1 MRSIWS
7 IIGTLAVVLAADP
20 PVNRSAA
27 FAVVVHQSNATS
39 NLRLSDL
46 QAYFTG
52 HGKRWPNGSNVV
64 LVERSPGSPAFRYLL
79 DRVLN
84 MSAGEHKRRL
94 VNIEFMGEAPVNLKV
109 LNSEEAACKYVFN
122 VPGSIAL
129 LEAGSLQAPECN
141 GVRVVR
147 IDGKLPA
154 EEGYRL
160 R

>member
-1 MRSIWS
+1 MRNTCL
-7 IIGTLAVVLAADP
+7 IIGIAAAAFALGASTKSTP
-20 PVNRSAA
+20 P

-39 NLRLSDL
+39 NLRFSDL
-46 QAYFTG
+46 QDFYAG
-52 HGKRWPNGSNVV
+52 HSKKWPNGSNVV
-64 LVERSPGSPAFRYLL
+64 LVERSPESPAFRFLL
-79 DRVLN
+79 GRVLN
-84 MSAGEHKRRL
+84 MSAVEHKRRL
-94 VNIEFMGEAPVNLKV
+94 ANIEFMGESPVNLKI

-129 LEAGSLQAPECN
+129 IEAGSLQSTECS

>member
-1 MRSIWS
+1 MRSVLFT
-7 IIGTLAVVLAADP
+7 IGTVAAAFAIGAP
-20 PVNRSAA
+20 ASLPRT

-39 NLRLSDL
+39 GLRFSDL
-46 QAYFTG
+46 QAYFLG
-52 HGKRWPNGSNVV
+52 HSKKWSNGSNVV
-64 LVERSPGSPAFRYLL
+64 LVERSPESPAFHFLL

-84 MSAGEHKRRL
+84 MSAVEHRRRL
-94 VNIEFMGEAPVNLKV
+94 ANIEFMGEAPVNLKV

-129 LEAGSLQAPECN
+129 IETGSLQTPECS

>member
-1 MRSIWS
+1 MRKILL
-7 IIGTLAVVLAADP
+7 IIGALAAAFAIGAP
-20 PVNRSAA
+20 ANSPRT

-39 NLRLSDL
+39 DLRFSDL
-46 QAYFTG
+46 QSFFTG
-52 HGKRWPNGSNVV
+52 HSKKWPNGSNVV
-64 LVERSPGSPAFRYLL
+64 LVERSPESSAFRFLL

-84 MSAGEHKRRL
+84 MSPVEHKRRL
-94 VNIEFMGEAPVNLKV
+94 ANIEFMGEAPVNLKV

-129 LEAGSLQAPECN
+129 IESGSLQTPECS
-141 GVRVVR
+141 GIRVVR

>member
-1 MRSIWS
+1 MRTVWFT
-7 IIGTLAVVLAADP
+7 IGAMAAALALGAPVKPPTTFAVVL
-20 PVNRSAA
+20 
-27 FAVVVHQSNATS
+27 HQSNAAN
-39 NLRLSDL
+39 NLRFSDV
-46 QAYFTG
+46 QAFYMG
-52 HGKRWPNGSNVV
+52 HSKKWPNGSSVV
-64 LVERSPGSPAFRYLL
+64 LVERTAESPAFRFLL

-84 MSAGEHKRRL
+84 MSSGEHKRRL
-94 VNIEFMGEAPVNLKV
+94 ANIEFMGEAPVNLKV
-109 LNSEEAACKYVFN
+109 LNSDEAACKYVFN

-129 LEAGSLQAPECN
+129 IETGSLQTPECS

>member
-1 MRSIWS
+1 MRSVWF
-7 IIGTLAVVLAADP
+7 IIGTLA
-20 PVNRSAA
+20 AA
-27 FAVVVHQSNATS
+27 FAIGAPANSPRTFSVVVHQSNSTS
-39 NLRLSDL
+39 NLRFSDL
-46 QAYFTG
+46 QAFFSG

-64 LVERSPGSPAFRYLL
+64 LVERSPDSPAFRFLL
-79 DRVLN
+79 DRVLS
-84 MSAGEHKRRL
+84 MSPGEYKRRL
-94 VNIEFMGEAPVNLKV
+94 ANIEFMGDAPVNLKI

-129 LEAGSLQAPECN
+129 IETESLQTSVCS
-141 GVRVVR
+141 GVHVVR